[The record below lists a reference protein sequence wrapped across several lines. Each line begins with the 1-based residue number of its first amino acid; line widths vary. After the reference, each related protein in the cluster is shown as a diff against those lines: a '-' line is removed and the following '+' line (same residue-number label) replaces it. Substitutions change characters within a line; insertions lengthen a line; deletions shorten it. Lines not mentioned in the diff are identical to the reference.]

1 MMYFS
6 NTYHNI
12 RMESETRDFG
22 LNITET
28 GLNYKTQSR
37 DYLSEI
43 DDLPYGV
50 RQEDECKIMDL
61 LSHTK
66 DGCDIISPLDQ
77 FEIRDLLSIHAPLL
91 GNLSVSF
98 TNIALY
104 LTTGG
109 YIIFVISLLST
120 NDNKLVPNR

>member
-1 MMYFS
+1 MNFS

-12 RMESETRDFG
+12 RMESETKDLG

-37 DYLSEI
+37 DFVSEI
-43 DDLPYGV
+43 DYLPYGV
-50 RQEDECKIMDL
+50 RQEDEYQIMDE

-77 FEIRDLLSIHAPLL
+77 FEIRDLLSIHAPIL

-109 YIIFVISLLST
+109 YIIFVMSLLST